1 MSRIFL
7 ALAMICA
14 AWMPS
19 AAFAHALDPGYLDL
33 TPLGQDRWRVTWRVP
48 DVSGRPMPIAARLP
62 RTCSQEAPPSP
73 QFDGRGWTA
82 GWVVDCPEGL
92 AGGEIRIEGL
102 DQTNTETLVRF
113 ELEPGRTQVHR
124 LTASETAFT
133 VPVVAGMMGVFFS
146 YVGLGITHILEGV
159 DHLLFVFALLLLV
172 SDRRRLIW
180 TVTAFTLAHSITLA
194 AATTGLLKIPSPPVE
209 AVIALSIVFLAY
221 ELTLPPERRD
231 PLTMRFPWLV
241 SFGFGLIHGLGFAGA
256 LREIGLPEGDIPLA
270 LFSFNVGV
278 ELGQLLFIA
287 AVLTTGAAVRLLYPR
302 IRLHTAILSRVASY
316 GIGSVAAFW
325 VIERMAAF

>member
-1 MSRIFL
+1 MRRIVL
-7 ALAMICA
+7 ALVLICA
-14 AWMPS
+14 AWLPS
-19 AAFAHALDPGYLDL
+19 AAFGHALDPGYLDL
-33 TPLGQDRWRVTWRVP
+33 TPMGQDRWRVTWRVP
-48 DVSGRPMPIAARLP
+48 DVGGRPMPIAARLP
-62 RTCSQEAPPSP
+62 STCSHDTPPP
-73 QFDGRGWTA
+73 PHFDGRGWTT
-82 GWVVDCPEGL
+82 GWVADCPDGL

-113 ELEPGRTQVHR
+113 ELEPGWTQVHR
-124 LTASETAFT
+124 LTASEAAFT
-133 VPVVAGMMGVFFS
+133 VPAAAGVMEIFGS
-146 YVGLGITHILEGV
+146 YVGLGVTHILEGV

-172 SDRRRLIW
+172 PDRRRLIW

-287 AVLTTGAAVRLLYPR
+287 AVLATGAAVKLLYPR
-302 IRLHTAILSRVASY
+302 IKLHTAVLTRVASY
-316 GIGSVAAFW
+316 GIGSIAAFW